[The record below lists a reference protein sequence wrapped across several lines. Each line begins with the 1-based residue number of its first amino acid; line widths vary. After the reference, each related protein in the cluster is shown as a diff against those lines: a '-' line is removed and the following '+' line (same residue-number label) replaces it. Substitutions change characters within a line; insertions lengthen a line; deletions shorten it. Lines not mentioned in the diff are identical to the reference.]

1 MINYHNIITQDKASS
16 MDTMKHPKP
25 TKKYDMQSMFDGF
38 SKRHIATSP
47 NIDSR
52 CSSVTMEQQ
61 DTNQCED
68 VVDVQSI
75 QIAHDI
81 RELAT
86 VVIEDT
92 IPFLPNIQYG
102 KVLEVYSGSE
112 FLIAARI
119 YNGYTKVL
127 RPQLYRFRIKLSG
140 VNLVDDDVLREDLA
154 SMILDK
160 IVILYH
166 LMFDVSLDTV
176 CCLGASV
183 YVGNHHINDMMNAC
197 IRQRLGA
204 A

>member
-1 MINYHNIITQDKASS
+1 
-16 MDTMKHPKP
+16 MDVDAMKHPKP

-47 NIDSR
+47 NLDSR

-81 RELAT
+81 HELAS

-127 RPQLYRFRIKLSG
+127 RPQLYRFRIKLRGVSG
-140 VNLVDDDVLREDLA
+140 LVGDDTLREELA

-160 IVILYH
+160 IVIVYR
-166 LMFDVSLDTV
+166 LMMDVSECFIDSPPFLFHTV
-176 CCLGASV
+176 CCLGANV
-183 YVGNHHINDMMNAC
+183 YLGNRHINDAMNAA
-197 IRQRLGA
+197 IQRT
-204 A
+204 

>member
-1 MINYHNIITQDKASS
+1 
-16 MDTMKHPKP
+16 
-25 TKKYDMQSMFDGF
+25 MQSIFDGF
-38 SKRHIATSP
+38 SKRPDALNLPKIYQRNKSSTSP

-61 DTNQCED
+61 DNVRHEEEED

-81 RELAT
+81 HELAS

-127 RPQLYRFRIKLSG
+127 RPQLYRFRIKLHGVSG
-140 VNLVDDDVLREDLA
+140 LMGDDTLREELA

-160 IVILYH
+160 IVIVYR
-166 LMFDVSLDTV
+166 LMMDVSECFIDSPPFLFHTV
-176 CCLGASV
+176 CCLGANV
-183 YVGNHHINDMMNAC
+183 YLGNRHINDAMNAANV
-197 IRQRLGA
+197 RQRT
-204 A
+204 